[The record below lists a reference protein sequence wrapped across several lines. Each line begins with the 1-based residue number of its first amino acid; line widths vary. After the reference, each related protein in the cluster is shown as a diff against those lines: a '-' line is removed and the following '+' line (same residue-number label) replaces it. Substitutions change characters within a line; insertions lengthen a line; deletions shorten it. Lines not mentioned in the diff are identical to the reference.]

1 LTPLTY
7 LGGIFYSV
15 EMLPGIWQS
24 ISYVNPILYMINAM
38 RYGML
43 GVSDINVATALLIII
58 AFVLGLFVYS
68 MYLLRKGVG
77 IRN

>member
-1 LTPLTY
+1 
-7 LGGIFYSV
+7 
-15 EMLPGIWQS
+15 
-24 ISYVNPILYMINAM
+24 M